1 MAIDLGSRNDVSPCD
16 PGVVGAIPGV
26 FSLGALVWTT

>member
-1 MAIDLGSRNDVSPCD
+1 MAIDLGDRNDVSPCD

-26 FSLGALVWTT
+26 SSVGALVWTT